1 MCKAPTAL
9 GEHQFFSYS
18 EFYMQAKSNNTNQA
32 ADTWAGKKVGAGSA
46 NDRPNSGCLNLVL
59 LSSHLKWDLAQSHS
73 LFPFSQALA
82 RVTAHALIF

>member
-1 MCKAPTAL
+1 MIVVSWYVCKAPTAL

-46 NDRPNSGCLNLVL
+46 NDRPNSCC
-59 LSSHLKWDLAQSHS
+59 
-73 LFPFSQALA
+73 
-82 RVTAHALIF
+82 